1 MTEQREL
8 RASDRDRQ
16 TAAERLRAFHDE
28 GRLDF
33 AEYDDRLAR
42 AYSSVTYSD
51 LDRLFA
57 DLPAT
62 APAAPVART
71 PVART
76 PDARQVLDA
85 AVACQRARPPA
96 LPNMPLILRILW
108 INYAVVV
115 IINLA
120 VWFVAGSGYFW
131 PMWLAIPGVVLGGAT
146 AMTGA
151 VRANRRAA
159 LEG

>member
-16 TAAERLRAFHDE
+16 AAAERLRAFHDE

-33 AEYDDRLAR
+33 AEYDNRLAQ
-42 AYSSVTYSD
+42 AYASVTYAD

-62 APAAPVART
+62 TPAATVARPPDPRQALET
-71 PVART
+71 AVAR
-76 PDARQVLDA
+76 AM
-85 AVACQRARPPA
+85 ARPPA

-108 INYAVVV
+108 INWAVVV
-115 IINLA
+115 TINLA
-120 VWFVAGSGYFW
+120 VWLVAGGGYFW
-131 PMWLAIPGVVLGGAT
+131 PMWLAVPGVVLAGAT
-146 AMTGA
+146 AVTGA
-151 VRANRRAA
+151 VRTHRRAA
-159 LEG
+159 LER

>member
-16 TAAERLRAFHDE
+16 AAAERLRAFHDE

-33 AEYDDRLAR
+33 SEYDHRLAQ
-42 AYSSVTYSD
+42 AYSSVTYAD

-62 APAAPVART
+62 APAAAVAR
-71 PVART
+71 PSD
-76 PDARQVLDA
+76 PRQALEA
-85 AVACQRARPPA
+85 AVTRQMARPPA

-108 INYAVVV
+108 INWAVVV

-120 VWFVAGSGYFW
+120 VYLVAGGGYFW
-131 PMWLAIPGVVLGGAT
+131 PMWLAIPGVVLVGAT
-146 AMTGA
+146 AGVNV
-151 VRANRRAA
+151 VRTHRRAA
-159 LEG
+159 LER